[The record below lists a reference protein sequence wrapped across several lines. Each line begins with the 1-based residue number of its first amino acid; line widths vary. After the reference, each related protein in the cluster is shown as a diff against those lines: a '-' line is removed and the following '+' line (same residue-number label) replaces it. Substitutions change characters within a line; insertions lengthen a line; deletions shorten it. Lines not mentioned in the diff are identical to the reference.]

1 MTSNLHVTIL
11 FLILAQIWNPLGT
24 ITYWLAGSTVALPWT
39 ITYRK
44 FDIVSSTLSFT
55 KYGSKSS
62 TTLARSFRGENLVS
76 INSSYNIE
84 GQAKLVFKNAN
95 RGHNGTYS
103 LDVSLK
109 DGVRGTKTVTFKI
122 SVIILGKTVKLNT
135 LRYGFLGR
143 KMHMQ
148 ISTSEKCAWIF
159 RKRMKL
165 KVCVE

>member
-1 MTSNLHVTIL
+1 MQTHTSNVTIL
-11 FLILAQIWNPLGT
+11 FLILAQIWNPLGN

-84 GQAKLVFKNAN
+84 GQAKLVFQNGN
-95 RGHNGTYS
+95 RGHNGT
-103 LDVSLK
+103 
-109 DGVRGTKTVTFKI
+109 
-122 SVIILGKTVKLNT
+122 
-135 LRYGFLGR
+135 
-143 KMHMQ
+143 
-148 ISTSEKCAWIF
+148 
-159 RKRMKL
+159 
-165 KVCVE
+165 